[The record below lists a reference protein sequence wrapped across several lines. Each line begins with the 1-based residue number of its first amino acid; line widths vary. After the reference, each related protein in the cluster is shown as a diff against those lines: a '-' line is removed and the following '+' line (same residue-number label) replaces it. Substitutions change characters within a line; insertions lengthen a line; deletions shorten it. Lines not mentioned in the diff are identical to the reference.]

1 MDKRNLRY
9 GDWVKA
15 PQSHEYLIK
24 ADENVIKC
32 ADMFVPITLKDKF
45 FEINGFKIDTSTGE
59 NVYFRNEGETI
70 VTARWEDG
78 QWSIDIHNGS
88 SRYSAKLLF
97 VHELQHALSDCFV
110 YWKIIAR

>member
-1 MDKRNLRY
+1 MK
-9 GDWVKA
+9 
-15 PQSHEYLIK
+15 EYR
-24 ADENVIKC
+24 
-32 ADMFVPITLKDKF
+32 
-45 FEINGFKIDTSTGE
+45 
-59 NVYFRNEGETI
+59 VYFINAFMEVDSTFPTNEAYPQLKRVGNLFETEEEAI

-78 QWSIDIHNGS
+78 QWRIEIHNGS